1 MRGRGQDLIGV
12 HGVGT
17 RADVDRM
24 MDELPGVSRAV
35 VIGGG
40 YIGLEA
46 AAVLAKLGKQVVLL
60 EALPRACWRASR
72 ARRCRAST
80 RTSIARMGSTCAPAW
95 RSIASW
101 ATARARRA

>member
-1 MRGRGQDLIGV
+1 MR
-12 HGVGT
+12 T

-24 MDELPGVSRAV
+24 MAELPGVTRVV

-60 EALPRACWRASR
+60 EALPRVLARVAGEALSRFYEGEHRAHGTKPPDRCGR
-72 ARRCRAST
+72 ANL
-80 RTSIARMGSTCAPAW
+80 P
-95 RSIASW
+95 
-101 ATARARRA
+101 